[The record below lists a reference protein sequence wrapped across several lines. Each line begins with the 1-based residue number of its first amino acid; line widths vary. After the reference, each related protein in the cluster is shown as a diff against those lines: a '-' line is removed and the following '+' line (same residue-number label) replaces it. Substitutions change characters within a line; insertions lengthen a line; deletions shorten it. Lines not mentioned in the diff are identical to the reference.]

1 MSFRNLLSSGGKS
14 AIAEVQADALQ
25 MSAPRALTLLRTLQT
40 AGLFKDRSHFLRRY
54 PNVAVGGEIISH
66 LEQHGWCVD
75 RAHGRVIGEELI
87 RMRMIAHAVR
97 QTDPF
102 KDKDKSFYRLTDRVE
117 GRTGVMR
124 RIQKGRRDRR
134 EQQQLRRAASAQPGA
149 AQSLNRNDSL

>member
-1 MSFRNLLSSGGKS
+1 
-14 AIAEVQADALQ
+14 
-25 MSAPRALTLLRTLQT
+25 
-40 AGLFKDRSHFLRRY
+40 
-54 PNVAVGGEIISH
+54 
-66 LEQHGWCVD
+66 
-75 RAHGRVIGEELI
+75 
-87 RMRMIAHAVR
+87 MRMIAHAVR